1 MQRLEQ
7 KALRKYGK
15 NIDIIAVDIGSM
27 NGSGIT
33 ALWVTGGGIGM
44 SAALVAYSGFSK
56 RVTKKWK

>member
-27 NGSGIT
+27 NGSGTT
-33 ALWVTGGGIGM
+33 AL
-44 SAALVAYSGFSK
+44 
-56 RVTKKWK
+56 